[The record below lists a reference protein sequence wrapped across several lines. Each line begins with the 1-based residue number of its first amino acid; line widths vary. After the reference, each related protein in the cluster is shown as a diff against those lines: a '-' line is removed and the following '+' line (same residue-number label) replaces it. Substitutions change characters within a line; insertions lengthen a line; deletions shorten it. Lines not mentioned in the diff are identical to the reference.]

1 MNSLPARLLLF
12 KGLIL
17 SDDCQVLPLPGIMAI
32 SRALPVNETQLGAI
46 DHMSKERMK
55 DYKAVIL
62 EVTKTYHAAKMDV
75 LATNAQLRKEEEE
88 ETDFQPSGQMAGGG
102 GSSRGGRGRG
112 RGGKGWK
119 GGYKRKRGGSS
130 QGGGGASKRGR
141 GGEVEVEMM
150 AAGISF
156 KV

>member
-1 MNSLPARLLLF
+1 M
-12 KGLIL
+12 
-17 SDDCQVLPLPGIMAI
+17 PGIMAI

-88 ETDFQPSGQMAGGG
+88 EVDFQPSGQLGASAGG
-102 GSSRGGRGRG
+102 GSSRGRGRG
-112 RGGKGWK
+112 RGGKAWK
-119 GGYKRKRGGSS
+119 GGNKRKRGGS
-130 QGGGGASKRGR
+130 QGGGGTSKRGR
-141 GGEVEVEMM
+141 GGGYGRGGRGSRGGGGGGGSMGLPVPAVPSR
-150 AAGISF
+150 GYR
-156 KV
+156 

>member
-1 MNSLPARLLLF
+1 M
-12 KGLIL
+12 
-17 SDDCQVLPLPGIMAI
+17 PGIMAI

-88 ETDFQPSGQMAGGG
+88 EEVDFQPSSQLGASAGG
-102 GSSRGGRGRG
+102 GSSRGRGRG
-112 RGGKGWK
+112 RGGKTWK
-119 GGYKRKRGGSS
+119 GGFKRKRGGS
-130 QGGGGASKRGR
+130 QGGGGTSKRGR
-141 GGEVEVEMM
+141 GGRSSRGGGGGGGSMGLPVPAVPSR
-150 AAGISF
+150 GYR
-156 KV
+156 

>member
-1 MNSLPARLLLF
+1 
-12 KGLIL
+12 
-17 SDDCQVLPLPGIMAI
+17 MAI

-88 ETDFQPSGQMAGGG
+88 VDFQPSSQLGASAGG
-102 GSSRGGRGRG
+102 GSSRGRGRG
-112 RGGKGWK
+112 RGGKTWK
-119 GGYKRKRGGSS
+119 GGFKRKRGGS
-130 QGGGGASKRGR
+130 QGGGGTSKRGR
-141 GGEVEVEMM
+141 GGGYVRGGRSSRGGGGGGGSMGLPVP
-150 AAGISF
+150 AVPSRGYR
-156 KV
+156 